1 MILPQ
6 DFIDMMQ
13 KQIGS
18 EETNKLQ
25 DAIGLPSPT
34 SIRINPIKKCENPS
48 DSVLAEEW
56 NEVKWCKEGRLLNE
70 RPSFTFDPLFHCGA
84 YYVQEASSMY
94 LSHIIKNYIERPVVA
109 LDLCAAPGGKS
120 TLAISTLPEGSFLI
134 ANEVNRKRCQIL
146 AENITKWGNPNTIVT
161 NNYAEDFA
169 NFSNTFDLI
178 ICDAPCSGEGMFRK
192 DEEAIKEWSLN
203 NVETCWKRQQEIVS
217 NIWHCL
223 KPGGILIYS
232 TCTYNHYED
241 EDIIEWIE
249 SELGGKRLPLC
260 DDKDWGIKEG
270 HFFPHH
276 ITGEGFFVCPIRKTD
291 DDDTEDYNDYG
302 NGKKNK
308 KGKDAKGITAIKPNT
323 PIAKE
328 LKGYLNDAESFTIY
342 EEKDCYYAFPTEH
355 ISYLQEARNSL
366 HVVHSGIKLAT
377 VKGKNL
383 QPEHSL
389 AMSNS
394 LRKDAFENVELD
406 KDNAIAYLRTEA
418 ICVDAPKGFI
428 LLTYKGIPL
437 GFGKNIGNR
446 VNNLYPAEWKIRKN
460 Y

>member
-1 MILPQ
+1 
-6 DFIDMMQ
+6 MMQ

-18 EETNKLQ
+18 EETEKLTN
-25 DAIGLPSPT
+25 AICLPSPT
-34 SIRINPIKKCENPS
+34 SIRINPIKRCEDTS

-56 NEVKWCKEGRLLNE
+56 SEVKWCKEGRLLKE

-94 LSHIIKNYIERPVVA
+94 LSHIIRNYIDHPVVA
-109 LDLCAAPGGKS
+109 LDMCAAPGGKS
-120 TLAISTLPEGSFLI
+120 TLAISTLPDGSLLF

-169 NFSNTFDLI
+169 NFTNTFDLI

-192 DEEAIKEWSLN
+192 DEEAITEWSLN
-203 NVETCWKRQQEIVS
+203 NVETCWKRQREIVS

-223 KPGGILIYS
+223 KPGGIMIYS

-241 EDIIEWIE
+241 EDIISWIE
-249 SELGGKRLPLC
+249 SELGGERLPLC
-260 DDKDWGIKEG
+260 DDTSWNIKGG

-276 ITGEGFFVCPIRKTD
+276 ITGEGFFVCPIRKKED
-291 DDDTEDYNDYG
+291 DWDEPDFISDTSKG
-302 NGKKNK
+302 K
-308 KGKDAKGITAIKPNT
+308 KGKKGKEAKGITPLSMNS
-323 PIAKE
+323 PVAKE
-328 LKGYLNDAESFTIY
+328 LASYINNADSFTIY
-342 EEKDCYYAFPTEH
+342 EDGDSYFAFPSEH
-355 ISYLQEARNSL
+355 LAYLQESKKSL
-366 HVVHSGIKLAT
+366 KVMHSGIKLAST
-377 VKGKNL
+377 KGKNL
-383 QPEHSL
+383 QPEHCL
-389 AMSNS
+389 AMSNA
-394 LRKDAFENVELD
+394 LRKEAFANVALD

-418 ICVDAPKGFI
+418 ISIDAPKGFI
-428 LLTYKGIPL
+428 LLTYKGIQL